1 MCIFFFFFFF
11 LKKRKNNGEVRVF
24 FFGVGDGGLH
34 TSQSIQTRGSF
45 DGSVAMSR
53 IDVLRIL

>member
-1 MCIFFFFFFF
+1 MYFFYFFF
-11 LKKRKNNGEVRVF
+11 KRKNIGGLGF

-45 DGSVAMSR
+45 DGSVAMSK
-53 IDVLRIL
+53 I

>member
-1 MCIFFFFFFF
+1 MVGCI
-11 LKKRKNNGEVRVF
+11 
-24 FFGVGDGGLH
+24 